1 METTW
6 KPIVAGVINI
16 VVGVFT
22 LLGMFIISIILVGI
36 SGSMFAL
43 SRVAD
48 LIPLWLSS
56 FGQFVTVIIAIS
68 LIVFSALPLIGGI
81 NSVQRKNW
89 GWALTGSIVAI
100 LSSAIFGIASTVL
113 VSLSK
118 NEFEKDNRFC

>member
-6 KPIVAGVINI
+6 KPIVAGVINM
-16 VVGVFT
+16 VVGAYT

-36 SGSMFAL
+36 SGSMFAV

-48 LIPLWLSS
+48 LMPLWLSGL
-56 FGQFVTVIIAIS
+56 GQFVTVIIAVS
-68 LIVFSALPLIGGI
+68 LIVVGALPLIGGI

-100 LSSAIFGIASTVL
+100 PSSAILGIATTVL

-118 NEFEKDNRFC
+118 KEFEKVNRFR